1 MPAVFANSYASR
13 SQHISS
19 RKIARL
25 RLKQNLV
32 YPVIL
37 SDFFGKKPITLTF
50 AKAMY
55 VVSVWRFAILEEK
68 LFHAPDPEV
77 FELF

>member
-1 MPAVFANSYASR
+1 MQ
-13 SQHISS
+13 SQARNGILVWQE
-19 RKIARL
+19 KILWMSINAT
-25 RLKQNLV
+25 
-32 YPVIL
+32 I
-37 SDFFGKKPITLTF
+37 GKKPITLTF

-55 VVSVWRFAILEEK
+55 VVFVWRFAILEEK